1 MIKQIKIFYINLFNN
16 KQTRF
21 KNKIVLIKMMLV
33 QIMKTILKDT
43 NKIVMIK
50 NNKKINI
57 FMLIMKILIQMYKM
71 ILNN

>member
-1 MIKQIKIFYINLFNN
+1 
-16 KQTRF
+16 
-21 KNKIVLIKMMLV
+21 
-33 QIMKTILKDT
+33 MKTILKDT